1 MAQESTKI
9 ISRVGGETKI
19 STLFGNIINTLS
31 NSEGSITPQDVTTKI
46 LNQYGGVVSQIS
58 SAKYDYIYGLF
69 EKEVESEQLA
79 KAYTLLTIDAVQTLG
94 ITVDRLFASTN
105 NPIEFSDLGLTLLN
119 HYRPITSQIG
129 KVTTVS
135 QSPDYVSRMI
145 AY

>member
-31 NSEGSITPQDVTTKI
+31 HSEGSASASDITTQI
-46 LNQYGGVVSQIS
+46 LNQYSSVGRQIG

-79 KAYTLLTIDAVQTLG
+79 KAYTLLTIDAAQTLG
-94 ITVDRLFASTN
+94 ISVDRLFESTK
-105 NPIEFSDLGLTLLN
+105 NPVEFSDLGLTLLN
-119 HYRPITSQIG
+119 HYRPLTSQIG

>member
-9 ISRVGGETKI
+9 ISRVGGESKI

-31 NSEGSITPQDVTTKI
+31 HSEGSASASDITTQI
-46 LNQYGGVVSQIS
+46 LNQYSSVGRQIG

-79 KAYTLLTIDAVQTLG
+79 KAYTLLTIDAAQTLG
-94 ITVDRLFASTN
+94 ITVDRLFESTKS
-105 NPIEFSDLGLTLLN
+105 PIEFSDLGLTLLN

-135 QSPDYVSRMI
+135 QAPDYVSRMI